1 MANQNERNQEAK
13 NIIYNLS
20 YNEVYRHVVDIAKDV
35 KRFDTT
41 KNEDVEKCK
50 WIAAMVDVFFDV
62 PMHNAVNTLHL
73 NNIQFDSKNFL
84 SERKDEAMARRYKK
98 HTICDYE
105 FAYDLI
111 VDIAFDADAFFV
123 SENASAEQI
132 EKCKWISVMCDV
144 LSDIY
149 MDVVDPAFVNL
160 GFHFDWEAF
169 AMEHNLG

>member
-20 YNEVYRHVVDIAKDV
+20 YNEVYRHVADIAKDT

-73 NNIQFDSKNFL
+73 NNIQFDSKDFL
-84 SERKDEAMARRYKK
+84 CERKDEALARRYKK
-98 HTICDYE
+98 RTICEYE
-105 FAYDLI
+105 FVYDLF
-111 VDIAFDADAFFV
+111 VDIAFDADAFCV